1 MAKTKQIAR
10 RAPCM
15 TPAQQRKKERDEE
28 RIRKAHEKQRARE
41 LAMAARVLKDAPAE
55 PRATRSGYVTPPMLE
70 TVVSAE
76 EWICV
81 QIFNQYHE
89 ANL

>member
-1 MAKTKQIAR
+1 
-10 RAPCM
+10 M

-41 LAMAARVLKDAPAE
+41 LAMAARVLKDAPTE
-55 PRATRSGYVTPPMLE
+55 PRGYVTPPMSE

-76 EWICV
+76 E
-81 QIFNQYHE
+81 
-89 ANL
+89 

>member
-1 MAKTKQIAR
+1 
-10 RAPCM
+10 M

-41 LAMAARVLKDAPAE
+41 LAMAARVLKDAPTE

-70 TVVSAE
+70 AVVSAE
-76 EWICV
+76 E
-81 QIFNQYHE
+81 
-89 ANL
+89 